1 MDKQYRGA
9 WLIGVLLLLGVLFRV
24 SQSDADELTQEEVI
38 RIAFEARRSF
48 EHIIQL
54 WKDNEFA
61 QLYEFGTFAS
71 QVDISPE
78 GFERYMGYASR
89 SLQCCWQTV
98 QNIESIVD
106 TSNRV
111 YVKAR
116 VGFKNKEF
124 LILRGQNRFVARGFA
139 EEETLTFLLQHEKQ
153 QWRIDLFRILALSGV
168 PVEIPGYPPL
178 LFRRPY

>member
-1 MDKQYRGA
+1 MDKQHRGI
-9 WLIGVLLLLGVLFRV
+9 WRMGILLVLIILFSV
-24 SQSDADELTQEEVI
+24 PQSNADDLTQEEVI
-38 RIAFEARRSF
+38 RIAFDARRSF
-48 EHIIQL
+48 EHIMQL
-54 WKDNEFA
+54 WKDNDFV

-78 GFERYMGYASR
+78 GFERYMGYATR
-89 SLQCCWQTV
+89 SLKCCWQTV

-106 TSNRV
+106 AADRV

-124 LILRGQNRFVARGFA
+124 LILRGQNRYVARGFA
-139 EEETLTFLLQHEKQ
+139 EEETLTFLLQHERQ